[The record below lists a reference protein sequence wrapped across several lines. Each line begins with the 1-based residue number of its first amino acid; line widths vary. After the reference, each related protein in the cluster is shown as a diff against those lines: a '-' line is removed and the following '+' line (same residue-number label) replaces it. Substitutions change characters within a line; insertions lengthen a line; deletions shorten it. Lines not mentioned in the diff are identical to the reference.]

1 METAMRCANWRIRFT
16 AIVFAGLLLPATAEA
31 WTKEDVAE
39 CGDRAAAAAEKA
51 AAAVKASGGD
61 DHTALM
67 RGADALAEIL
77 ERCMPSPGEP
87 EHRRL

>member
-1 METAMRCANWRIRFT
+1 VVLAA
-16 AIVFAGLLLPATAEA
+16 LLLPATANA
-31 WTKEDVAE
+31 WTKEGIAE

-67 RGADALAEIL
+67 RGADALGNVLAQ
-77 ERCMPSPGEP
+77 CMPAPGEP